1 MTDILK
7 GDPSL
12 IEFMLNPAKYAE
24 GRLLAHNHYG
34 PLITK
39 RYDAV
44 LDFDVNDS
52 ALSSPYVPTTSGFF
66 LWFPN
71 DAVLRVWRFSTIPS
85 GNTLLN
91 TSTRGLDCLLAFPI
105 AHPPQPY
112 AVATFTFTADT
123 PIPYSSA
130 SDIEYGI
137 IQPRQQVAP
146 TSLSGDFLNVR
157 TLAGMASLRGD
168 SYAAYADPNSSTGG
182 AGSTF
187 NAFCAVG
194 NFPNVWDILQTPHS
208 DDKEDPIQCVDPDD
222 VSQYSFPAD
231 DGIYNVPVSD
241 GVCTLVGPDIP
252 VNLQPSVT
260 ESTDPVLPGN
270 VQAIPGVGF
279 FNGDVTGYYS
289 PINSEQVLLHAMWIT
304 PWQCTYSES
313 LQSNPPGSGGGGL
326 LPNPTKVQLQNVQ
339 TTGGMDPTG
348 VLDIDIMFTPSPN
361 TDGGTTPA
369 VTYFVQACHIFMA
382 CFSSGKVDTDCYSET
397 IPVSIVDQTS
407 AFASSGYGYAPNLMG
422 YANLRPSRYHV
433 GVPFTVGAQNSTN
446 DYLNATI
453 PIPSGYMYLGSQAFI
468 YCLTNGSG
476 GNPKVY
482 GLNQV
487 GITTQARSFYAPGKI
502 GPARVL
508 SYYGLSNGSSL
519 NFRATVHAEGTPTG
533 TVVPSARR
541 GNGNGSYFSTR
552 EDLGKLARLF
562 NRDGTPWHR
571 CYNFRKY
578 SVDGRMPPTPDQLE
592 KYDRVGIR
600 IPILLS
606 EEEDLS
612 AVNNDNKGALIR
624 TSVALTNTDKMIQKL
639 AGKRGREAEK
649 KQMYRPQEGALN
661 PVTGLPEVMPATT
674 WNPYTPPP
682 MKRSREFIDA
692 LRPADR
698 PESWWS
704 TPEGIAQQARDDQED
719 QAYPPV
725 LNPQNP
731 QPPQSVI
738 SAPYTYAPEASEWNP
753 YK

>member
-39 RYDAV
+39 RYDTV

-52 ALSSPYVPTTSGFF
+52 ALISEQVPTSSGFF
-66 LWFPN
+66 LWFITRS
-71 DAVLRVWRFSTIPS
+71 VLSVGRYSTIPS
-85 GNTLLN
+85 GAVSHGNLNSGSPTGFNMPIVFGGNPTLTWN
-91 TSTRGLDCLLAFPI
+91 SDTPV
-105 AHPPQPY
+105 PY
-112 AVATFTFTADT
+112 ALN
-123 PIPYSSA
+123 Y
-130 SDIEYGI
+130 
-137 IQPRQQVAP
+137 IQPPSTISHPVASPRGQQITP
-146 TSLSGDFLNVR
+146 SSLMGDFLDVR
-157 TLAGMASLRGD
+157 TIAGLASLRGD
-168 SYAAYADPNSSTGG
+168 SFAAYADPNSSVGG
-182 AGSTF
+182 ATSTF
-187 NAFCAVG
+187 NAFCAAG
-194 NFPNVWDILQTPHS
+194 NFPNVWDILQTPHPG
-208 DDKEDPIQCVDPDD
+208 DEEDPIQCVDPAD
-222 VSQYSFPAD
+222 VSQYSFPAE
-231 DGIYNVPVSD
+231 DGMFNIPVSD
-241 GVCTLVGPDIP
+241 GVCTLVGPDIR
-252 VNLQPSVT
+252 VNLQPSNPDDCDT
-260 ESTDPVLPGN
+260 YAPAN
-270 VQAIPGVGF
+270 A
-279 FNGDVTGYYS
+279 
-289 PINSEQVLLHAMWIT
+289 QVLYGDGALSPASTAAVTLAPMGSVIAWAAFVT
-304 PWQCTYSES
+304 PWTCTYSEVPIP
-313 LQSNPPGSGGGGL
+313 SNPNNL
-326 LPNPTKVQLQNVQ
+326 TLQQ
-339 TTGGMDPTG
+339 IYFQGGMDPMGVIDTDVSVVLGGQLEPYVIYATCCHVFTACLPTG
-348 VLDIDIMFTPSPN
+348 QLVYD
-361 TDGGTTPA
+361 
-369 VTYFVQACHIFMA
+369 TYFEDV
-382 CFSSGKVDTDCYSET
+382 
-397 IPVSIVDQTS
+397 PL
-407 AFASSGYGYAPNLMG
+407 SGYAISTNNFPKQIFI
-422 YANLRPSRYHV
+422 RPSRFHR
-433 GVPFTVGAQNSTN
+433 GVTLGVQGTDP
-446 DYLNATI
+446 ATTQPTI
-453 PIPSGYMYLGSQAFI
+453 VPLDATPTGYMYVGTEIILK
-468 YCLTNGSG
+468 YV
-476 GNPKVY
+476 NPSTTDVAVVY
-482 GLNQV
+482 GPPVIN
-487 GITTQARSFYAPGKI
+487 IAMRARSYYAPGSI

-519 NFRATVHAEGTPTG
+519 HFRATVHAEGTPTG

-639 AGKRGREAEK
+639 AGKRGRAAEE

-661 PVTGLPEVMPATT
+661 PVTGLPEVTSATS

-692 LRPADR
+692 LRPAGR

-725 LNPQNP
+725 IKSQNP